1 MDAGRLVKC
10 APVAEFP
17 QLKVQRQHAQ
27 PTLSNVP
34 TYVHASLPLKQ
45 ATSVAAP
52 LYTMVEQWLRS
63 LLGQPRTLQAA
74 LAHEEAVA
82 KAAAAG
88 ADIGDLDMA
97 VDGEAAPSDAAG
109 AGAGAGGAAG
119 AGAGTDAAITLKERA
134 PQSLAD
140 ETSMAT
146 GLGNGYTA
154 GRARMW
160 YHK

>member
-1 MDAGRLVKC
+1 
-10 APVAEFP
+10 
-17 QLKVQRQHAQ
+17 
-27 PTLSNVP
+27 
-34 TYVHASLPLKQ
+34 
-45 ATSVAAP
+45 
-52 LYTMVEQWLRS
+52 MVEQWLRS

-88 ADIGDLDMA
+88 TDIGDLDMA

-109 AGAGAGGAAG
+109 AGAGAGAGGAAG
-119 AGAGTDAAITLKERA
+119 AGIGTDGAITLKERA